1 MRRPRPQMS
10 TFGPGDFATI
20 GAGLMRLSRQ
30 AVGRLGE
37 RLAEQHLLDQG
48 ARLLERNYHI
58 QYGEID
64 LLFEDGQELVAVE
77 VKTRDAED
85 FVQPEET
92 IRWSQL
98 RRVERAMTTYALD
111 NNLTE
116 RSWRIDVVLIVVE
129 RDGSVRRLTH
139 LRSVYPG

>member
-1 MRRPRPQMS
+1 
-10 TFGPGDFATI
+10 
-20 GAGLMRLSRQ
+20 MRLPRQ
-30 AVGRLGE
+30 VVGRLGE
-37 RLAEQHLLDQG
+37 RLAERHLLDHG

-64 LLFEDGQELVAVE
+64 LLFEDGDELVAVE
-77 VKTRDAED
+77 VKTRDVED

-98 RRVERAMTTYALD
+98 RRIERAMTTYAMD
-111 NNLTE
+111 NNFTE
-116 RSWRIDVVLIVVE
+116 RSWRIDVVLIVIE
-129 RDGSVRRLTH
+129 RDGAVHRLTH